1 MTTQEIEKKIDEIK
15 TAEFFLQMKDR
26 WNRAD
31 FDLSYKHDRE
41 IRELEKMLEE
51 VE

>member
-1 MTTQEIEKKIDEIK
+1 MTRQEIEKRIDEIK

-26 WNRAD
+26 WSRAD
-31 FDLSYKHDRE
+31 FDLSDKHHRE
-41 IRELEKMLEE
+41 IMELKKMLEE